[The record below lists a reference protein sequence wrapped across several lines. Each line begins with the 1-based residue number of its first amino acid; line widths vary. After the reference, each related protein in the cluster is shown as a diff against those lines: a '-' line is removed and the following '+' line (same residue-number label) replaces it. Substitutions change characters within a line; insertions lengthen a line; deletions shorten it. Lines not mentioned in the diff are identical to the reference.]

1 MLRVSMK
8 TYTRAVDTKKK
19 REREALLT
27 DRVNTNMSEW
37 KGVNKKKELSEP
49 WCECNFNEE
58 NLRGLTQ
65 LKLCQK

>member
-8 TYTRAVDTKKK
+8 TYILDVDTKKK
-19 REREALLT
+19 KRERQALLT

-49 WCECNFNEE
+49 WCKCSLIGKNS
-58 NLRGLTQ
+58 
-65 LKLCQK
+65 